1 MVLVLVQCLM
11 APDRMRLSGVSRA
24 WSMEHMENGTLSM
37 VYTVEHGVLRVEYG
51 VRSMEYTMDYGA
63 WSILWSME
71 RIEYRVLGIEHG
83 V

>member
-1 MVLVLVQCLM
+1 
-11 APDRMRLSGVSRA
+11 
-24 WSMEHMENGTLSM
+24 M
-37 VYTVEHGVLRVEYG
+37 VYTVDHGVLRVEYG